1 MASSIMHLAVVNEL
15 ARRFQFK
22 NLNRLRFGAVLPD
35 AGKKDASHLTS
46 HLIKISICGSN
57 KTTYDLEGFRSKFGD
72 LMRTDDLYLGY
83 YLHLLQDVVYRRF
96 VYDRYHW
103 DPTIPGNVEK
113 LHNDYVITNY
123 YVAVKYGLQDDL
135 AVPERF
141 DTEPICDLC
150 NYDINKLMA
159 SITCSFQEI
168 RDEEIFFFSTEM
180 ADEYIAEAVKACLSE
195 LEALSN
201 GGKLTDSYDYAWER
215 HPHSLLET
223 TLNTREL
230 GGYRTGDGKYTR
242 FHSLIRSD
250 VANYPSQKDI
260 DFLRNNGITTIIDTR
275 TKKEAERKPHGL
287 DGADGF
293 NYINIPIDEGSGVPE
308 SIEAV
313 PESYYK
319 IAHSARIGEVFQTI
333 AEAKTGVLFGCTAG
347 KDRTGVIAALL
358 LWLCG
363 VSRKDIIFDYMRTK
377 RNNGPR
383 FDLIHKNFPEL
394 DMNII
399 IPNESNIQ
407 VFMDRI
413 SEEYE
418 TIENY
423 FISVGISKEFQHM
436 IREKMICYKNI

>member
-1 MASSIMHLAVVNEL
+1 MASSIMHLAVINEL

-22 NLNRLRFGAVLPD
+22 DQNRLRFGAILPD
-35 AGKKDASHLTS
+35 AGTKDVSHL
-46 HLIKISICGSN
+46 KISICGCN
-57 KTTYDLEGFRSKFGD
+57 KTTYDLEGFRSRFGH

-83 YLHLLQDVVYRRF
+83 YLHLIQDTVYRYF
-96 VYDRYHW
+96 VCDRYHW

-113 LHNDYVITNY
+113 LHNDYVITNHY
-123 YVAVKYGLQDDL
+123 ITGKYGLQDDL
-135 AVPERF
+135 IVPERM
-141 DTEPICDLC
+141 DTESICDLC
-150 NYDINKLMA
+150 HYDIQELMLSVKSA
-159 SITCSFQEI
+159 YQELQ
-168 RDEEIFFFSTEM
+168 DKEVYFFSTEM
-180 ADEYIAEAVKACLSE
+180 ADEYITEAVKACLAE
-195 LEALSN
+195 LEALST
-201 GGKLTDSYDYAWER
+201 GGELTDSYDNAWEK
-215 HPHSLLET
+215 PPYSLLET

-230 GGYRTGDGKYTR
+230 GGYRTGDGRYTR
-242 FHSLIRSD
+242 FHRLIRSD

-293 NYINIPIDEGSGVPE
+293 NYINIPIDDGSGVPE

-319 IAHSARIGEVFQTI
+319 IAHSAGIVEVFQTI

-363 VSRKDIIFDYMRTK
+363 VRRKDIIFDYMRTK
-377 RNNGPR
+377 RNNEPR
-383 FDLIHKNFPEL
+383 FELIHRNFPEL

-399 IPNESNIQ
+399 IPNENNMQ

-413 SEEYE
+413 REEYE

-423 FISVGISKEFQHM
+423 FISVGISKDLQQM
-436 IREKMICYKNI
+436 MREKMIQ

>member
-1 MASSIMHLAVVNEL
+1 MASSIMHLAVINEL

-35 AGKKDASHLTS
+35 AGTKDVSHL
-46 HLIKISICGSN
+46 KISICGCN
-57 KTTYDLEGFRSKFGD
+57 KTTYDLEGFRSRFGH

-83 YLHLLQDVVYRRF
+83 YLHLIQDTVYRHF

-113 LHNDYVITNY
+113 LHNDYAITNGC
-123 YVAVKYGLQDDL
+123 VARKYGLQDDL
-135 AVPERF
+135 AVPERI

-150 NYDINKLMA
+150 HYDIQELMLSA
-159 SITCSFQEI
+159 TCAFHEI
-168 RDEEIFFFSTEM
+168 LDEEIFFFSTEM
-180 ADEYIAEAVKACLSE
+180 ADEYIAEAVKACLAE
-195 LEALSN
+195 LEALST
-201 GGKLTDSYDYAWER
+201 GGKLTDSYDNAWER
-215 HPHSLLET
+215 PPYSLLET

-230 GGYRTGDGKYTR
+230 GGYRIGDGRYTR

-260 DFLRNNGITTIIDTR
+260 VFLRENGITTIIDTR
-275 TKKEAERKPHGL
+275 TEKEVERKPHGL

-313 PESYYK
+313 PESYYR

-363 VSRKDIIFDYMRTK
+363 VAREDIIFDYMRTK

-383 FDLIHKNFPEL
+383 FELTHKNFPEL

-399 IPNESNIQ
+399 IPNENNMQ

-413 SEEYE
+413 REEYE
-418 TIENY
+418 TIQNY
-423 FISVGISKEFQHM
+423 FISVGIGKDLQQR
-436 IREKMICYKNI
+436 IRVKMLQ